1 MKKNVLLLAIA
12 ALTVS
17 CSNEEIMEPMAQL
30 PIGFSAATTHAAM
43 MRSTLTDG
51 NTLKNNSF
59 EVYAF
64 NAKDGNLFLGRKLKG
79 QSDALDFSQGVEI
92 AYQDNAWNYK
102 KPEEKA
108 YWPVDA
114 LNFYAFHPLS
124 DPSMGYTVEVQS
136 DQKQQLKYSVPTN
149 PKGEKDILYAVAK
162 KVTKDTNEGKV
173 KLTFKHALSLIT
185 FKAKTELASMTVDIE
200 DWKIHVI
207 SHNGTMT
214 LPEDEAGT
222 PTWLVGKKTPIDN
235 ENLMTKNMEK
245 PIDGIGHSEAQSLG
259 SKLYIPQTL
268 KAWDT
273 KKTINDVDVMAKED
287 SQTPD
292 ELKETYLS
300 ILCRIRQNGNLLWG
314 KEGEYRR
321 LYVPFGDTWEPGKR
335 YVYTLVFGGGYDEYG
350 KSVLKP
356 LEIEA
361 DVEDMEDALQ
371 DVETSVGLGK
381 QN

>member
-114 LNFYAFHPLS
+114 LNF
-124 DPSMGYTVEVQS
+124 G
-136 DQKQQLKYSVPTN
+136 SV
-149 PKGEKDILYAVAK
+149 D
-162 KVTKDTNEGKV
+162 
-173 KLTFKHALSLIT
+173 F
-185 FKAKTELASMTVDIE
+185 
-200 DWKIHVI
+200 
-207 SHNGTMT
+207 
-214 LPEDEAGT
+214 
-222 PTWLVGKKTPIDN
+222 
-235 ENLMTKNMEK
+235 
-245 PIDGIGHSEAQSLG
+245 
-259 SKLYIPQTL
+259 
-268 KAWDT
+268 
-273 KKTINDVDVMAKED
+273 
-287 SQTPD
+287 
-292 ELKETYLS
+292 
-300 ILCRIRQNGNLLWG
+300 
-314 KEGEYRR
+314 
-321 LYVPFGDTWEPGKR
+321 
-335 YVYTLVFGGGYDEYG
+335 
-350 KSVLKP
+350 
-356 LEIEA
+356 
-361 DVEDMEDALQ
+361 
-371 DVETSVGLGK
+371 
-381 QN
+381 